1 MYFIFFNF
9 KAIPKA
15 SEYTGLVTNY
25 VLSENLI
32 VTVLDSW
39 VLCCDPS
46 VAQVWLIV
54 LLPHQDDMGVVP
66 QTGVYNSH
74 CLESV
79 NDILCMHNSHVYYN
93 SP

>member
-32 VTVLDSW
+32 ITVLDSW

-46 VAQVWLIV
+46 VAQV
-54 LLPHQDDMGVVP
+54 
-66 QTGVYNSH
+66 
-74 CLESV
+74 
-79 NDILCMHNSHVYYN
+79 
-93 SP
+93 